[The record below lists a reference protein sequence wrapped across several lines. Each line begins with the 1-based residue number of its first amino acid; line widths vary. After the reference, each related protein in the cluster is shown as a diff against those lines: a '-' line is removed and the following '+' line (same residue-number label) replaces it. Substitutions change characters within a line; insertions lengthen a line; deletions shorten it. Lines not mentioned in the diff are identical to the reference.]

1 MKNHIVKIISTEIVT
16 HDVILFTVEKPE
28 GYTYTSGQAT
38 QVSVNT
44 LALKN
49 EKKPFTF
56 TSLNN
61 QKHLEFIIKIYNIH
75 NGVTKELGKLKA
87 GDELIIRD
95 VWGAIKY
102 KGDGVFIAGGSGV
115 TPFIPIFRQLYSENN
130 IAKNKLIFTNKTE
143 SDIILKEEFNDMLG
157 KSFINILTDEN
168 KDGYENSR
176 IDMAFLKENIT
187 DFTQKFYICGPPEFV
202 VDISE
207 ALKSLGAKTDA
218 VVFEK

>member
-1 MKNHIVKIISTEIVT
+1 MKNHIVKIISTQIVT
-16 HDVILFTVEKPE
+16 HDVMRFTVEKPE
-28 GYTYTSGQAT
+28 GYTYTPGQAT

-61 QKHLEFIIKIYNIH
+61 QKHLEFIIKIYNSH

-87 GDELIIRD
+87 GDELIIHD

-102 KGDGVFIAGGSGV
+102 KGKGVFIAGGSGV
-115 TPFIPIFRQLYSENN
+115 TPFIAIFRQLYSENN

-143 SDIILKEEFNDMLG
+143 SDIILKEEFNEMLG

-187 DFTQKFYICGPPEFV
+187 DFTQNFYICGPPEFV

>member
-1 MKNHIVKIISTEIVT
+1 M
-16 HDVILFTVEKPE
+16 
-28 GYTYTSGQAT
+28 
-38 QVSVNT
+38 
-44 LALKN
+44 
-49 EKKPFTF
+49 
-56 TSLNN
+56 
-61 QKHLEFIIKIYNIH
+61 
-75 NGVTKELGKLKA
+75 GKLKPS
-87 GDELIIRD
+87 DELIIHD

-102 KGDGVFIAGGSGV
+102 KGEGVFIAGGSGV
-115 TPFIPIFRQLYSENN
+115 TPFISIFWQLYFENK
-130 IAKNKLIFTNKTE
+130 IAKNKLIFTNKTKR
-143 SDIILKEEFNDMLG
+143 DIILKEEFNEMLG

-187 DFTQKFYICGPPEFV
+187 DFTQKFYICGLPEFV